1 MTLCEGGGLQSEEQ
15 ALQASK
21 QVLERV
27 EVARRAGAA
36 PSRERGTCIK
46 KKEDKRKEEDKK
58 RVSFKEAVYIVC
70 FQ

>member
-1 MTLCEGGGLQSEEQ
+1 MGLSRGEVSSLRIRRFIKQ
-15 ALQASK
+15 A
-21 QVLERV
+21 LERV

-36 PSRERGTCIK
+36 TNRERIK
-46 KKEDKRKEEDKK
+46 KEKDKK

>member
-1 MTLCEGGGLQSEEQ
+1 MIFIVSVEEEVSSLRNGRFIKQ
-15 ALQASK
+15 A
-21 QVLERV
+21 LERV

-36 PSRERGTCIK
+36 TNMERIK
-46 KKEDKRKEEDKK
+46 KEKDKK

>member
-1 MTLCEGGGLQSEEQ
+1 MTFCEGGGLQSEEQ

-36 PSRERGTCIK
+36 TNRERIK
-46 KKEDKRKEEDKK
+46 KEKDKK